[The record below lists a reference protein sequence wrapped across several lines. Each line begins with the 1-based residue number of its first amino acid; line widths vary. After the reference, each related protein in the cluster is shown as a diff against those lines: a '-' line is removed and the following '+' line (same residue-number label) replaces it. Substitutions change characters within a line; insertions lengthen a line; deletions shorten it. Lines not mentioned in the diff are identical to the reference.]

1 MSFLGFN
8 LTKEDIES
16 FEGLYKKLHQKQQS
30 HLEDVCMS
38 LDDWFTP
45 SEDYYEF
52 RMQDGSWIRMGKSF
66 YDKLLVH
73 PEVTRQSEITHAW
86 IDDAK
91 QLEDSKK
98 KHKAKQQIP
107 YWANNW
113 RKK

>member
-16 FEGLYKKLHQKQQS
+16 FERLYKKLHQKQQS
-30 HLEDVCMS
+30 YLE
-38 LDDWFTP
+38 
-45 SEDYYEF
+45 
-52 RMQDGSWIRMGKSF
+52 
-66 YDKLLVH
+66 
-73 PEVTRQSEITHAW
+73 SEITQIW

-98 KHKAKQQIP
+98 KHKPKQQMP

>member
-30 HLEDVCMS
+30 YLEA
-38 LDDWFTP
+38 
-45 SEDYYEF
+45 
-52 RMQDGSWIRMGKSF
+52 
-66 YDKLLVH
+66 
-73 PEVTRQSEITHAW
+73 EITHVW

-98 KHKAKQQIP
+98 KHKPKQQMP
-107 YWANNW
+107 YWADNW